1 MWAYLKEAIKHD
13 GWRFNLRTKII
24 VLLFHLPSSLYLKLG
39 EDIMTER

>member
-24 VLLFHLPSSLYLKLG
+24 VLFHLPSSLYLKLG